1 MKKKGFLIAT
11 SAGVAAAVPGAQ
23 AADMPL
29 KAPRM
34 VEAPANWAGWYI
46 CVARYGCP

>member
-1 MKKKGFLIAT
+1 
-11 SAGVAAAVPGAQ
+11 
-23 AADMPL
+23 MPL
-29 KAPRM
+29 EAPRM